1 MTEPMTTD
9 EATGD
14 VYFVR
19 KNGYYYRPNSRGY
32 TSSPWEAGRY
42 SKEDAETHIDER
54 AGVSIVRASEVMP
67 DMLDSQSEDAWDKLR
82 DEIVGA
88 FIAGAKG
95 THDALREDPD
105 NLTDPDP
112 NFKEAAYDYF
122 AALEVN
128 GRTDRI
134 LARIQ
139 QPAVDREAVKRHLER
154 MASTGNTGSL
164 EEWGEFSNAII
175 ALIQPAVKVKPLR
188 WHDRPSE
195 SVSHHSSGLFE
206 EYKIDWHGP
215 DEFYLSYRHVG
226 FDTTFLTLEAA
237 KAAAQRHYDNAI
249 REALEPV
256 SDGMVMVSREP
267 TDTQLDRAL
276 HSLGS
281 PNPKESKVWL
291 RAFYRAMLSAAP
303 TGGE

>member
-1 MTEPMTTD
+1 MTDTPMTAD
-9 EATGD
+9 E
-14 VYFVR
+14 VR
-19 KNGYYYRPNSRGY
+19 KIIFAF
-32 TSSPWEAGRY
+32 TSVDAGEIHTPHG
-42 SKEDAETHIDER
+42 SID
-54 AGVSIVRASEVMP
+54 
-67 DMLDSQSEDAWDKLR
+67 LR
-82 DEIVGA
+82 DMCKRLASLADLLERKAPDYLRLIIDGV
-88 FIAGAKG
+88 IC
-95 THDALREDPD
+95 DAVERGHSTGSD
-105 NLTDPDP
+105 
-112 NFKEAAYDYF
+112 
-122 AALEVN
+122 
-128 GRTDRI
+128 TDRI
-134 LARIQ
+134 L
-139 QPAVDREAVKRHLER
+139 
-154 MASTGNTGSL
+154 
-164 EEWGEFSNAII
+164 